1 MRIFIILQVR
11 MPSIKAR
18 VLDDVRRNHL
28 RQLNPELLAAMEQAG
43 VADEIISPNALKGL
57 HYSAT

>member
-1 MRIFIILQVR
+1 

-28 RQLNPELLAAMEQAG
+28 RQLNPDLLAAMEQAG